1 MANALIPLGLN
12 MPDFAGTYAQGQGVY
27 QNQQEVGRQN
37 ALRQALQEFG
47 PAAAQGDQNA
57 LAELSKFDPSMSMGL
72 MGKQQDM
79 ELSRNAD
86 ARADK
91 GLAMDSER
99 LQMAREQAKQQAAQH
114 AATMAD
120 HERAA
125 AQQEID
131 EALAAATQVQDEAQW
146 DTLMSQKPE
155 TKDFVGQFGQ
165 KDMLIASALG
175 IKDALAMGAGA
186 EPTDDMREY
195 EVAKGQGYEGSLQDW
210 LLSQKR
216 AGAVNVTTNVGDDTP
231 ADAAF
236 YAKIDNAEGDLF
248 SGLLQRA
255 PGIQRN
261 AGTIDILEQ
270 QLSNSP
276 TGFEGAWKSAAGELG
291 LPVDGVSDIQAAT
304 ATINSMVP
312 DQRTPGSGTMSD
324 ADLKLFK
331 ESLPRIINQPGG
343 NGLII
348 GKLRAI
354 NEYDRAISDIANS
367 LVSRKITREE
377 ARKQMAAVPNPLE
390 GYARE
395 VKSLGDS
402 GTITPSASD
411 ADLFKKYGVE

>member
-1 MANALIPLGLN
+1 M
-12 MPDFAGTYAQGQGVY
+12 V
-27 QNQQEVGRQN
+27 
-37 ALRQALQEFG
+37 
-47 PAAAQGDQNA
+47 
-57 LAELSKFDPSMSMGL
+57 
-72 MGKQQDM
+72 
-79 ELSRNAD
+79 
-86 ARADK
+86 
-91 GLAMDSER
+91 
-99 LQMAREQAKQQAAQH
+99 REQAKQQAAQH

-261 AGTIDILEQ
+261 AGTIGILEQ